1 MHKLGI
7 SLYPEHSTKEK
18 DWAYMEL
25 AAKYGFTRIF
35 TCLLSVTE
43 TKEEIVQN
51 FGELMN
57 KAHEFGFEVAVD
69 TNQQVFERLGAKP
82 NDIKIFADMGVDI
95 IRLDM
100 DFGLYGNVQIT
111 QNPYNIA
118 IEFNGSSDTDIE
130 RLIAHG
136 ANPHNMVICHNF
148 YPQRFTG
155 LGWDTFTKFNEHWT
169 KTGLRLAAFVSSNNS
184 DTFGPWPVKA
194 GLPTCEIHRDLPI
207 DVQTRHLLATR
218 CIDDIIIGNCFAT
231 EEELAAMSKV
241 DLTKV
246 TFNIDLVDGLQDSE
260 LDVIFNYQH
269 GGRGDAPD
277 YMLRSSMPR
286 FKYRKEE
293 NSIKP
298 RAYDGEYFHRG
309 DIVVV
314 NDNLKHY
321 CGELQVILKDM
332 PNDGERN
339 YVGRIPENEMMILD
353 LVPEN
358 IPFAFIKK

>member
-43 TKEEIVQN
+43 SKEDIIKN
-51 FGELMN
+51 FTEFMN
-57 KAHEFGFEVAVD
+57 KAHEFGYEVAVD
-69 TNQQVFERLGAKP
+69 TNQFVFERLGAKP
-82 NDIKIFADMGVDI
+82 NDIKVFADMGVDI

-100 DFGLYGNVQIT
+100 DFGLHGNVLIT
-111 QNPYNIA
+111 QNPYNIK
-118 IEFNGSSDTDIE
+118 IEFNGSGDTEIE
-130 RLIAHG
+130 RLIRHG
-136 ANPHNMVICHNF
+136 ANPYNMIICHNF
-148 YPQRFTG
+148 YPQKFTG
-155 LGWDTFTKFNEHWT
+155 LGWETFCNFNKAWQ
-169 KTGLRLAAFVSSNNS
+169 KTGLRLAAFVSSNNT

-194 GLPTCEIHRDLPI
+194 GLPTCEIHRNLPI
-207 DVQTRHLLATR
+207 DVQARHLLATGV
-218 CIDDIIIGNCFAT
+218 IDDVLIGNCFAT
-231 EEELAAMSKV
+231 EEELKALSEV
-241 DLTKV
+241 DLNKT
-246 TFNIDLVDGLQDSE
+246 TFNIDLVDGLQESE
-260 LDVIFNYQH
+260 LDIIYNYDH
-269 GGRGDAPD
+269 AGRGDAPD

-286 FKYRKEE
+286 FKYKQADQ
-293 NSIKP
+293 SVAP

-321 CGELQVILKDM
+321 CGELQVVLKDM

-339 YVGRIPENEMMILD
+339 LVGRIPENELIILD
-353 LVPEN
+353 LVKEN
-358 IPFAFIKK
+358 MPFGFIKK

>member
-25 AAKYGFTRIF
+25 AAKYGFKRIF

-43 TKEEIVQN
+43 TKEEVIKN
-51 FGELMN
+51 FTEFMN
-57 KAHEFGFEVAVD
+57 KAHELGFEVAVD
-69 TNQQVFERLGAKP
+69 TNSEVFKKLDAKP
-82 NDIKIFADMGVDI
+82 NDIKVFADMGVDI

-111 QNPYNIA
+111 QNPYNIK
-118 IEFNGSSDTDIE
+118 IEFNGSADTDIE
-130 RLIAHG
+130 KLIRHG
-136 ANPHNMVICHNF
+136 ANKHNMVICHNF
-148 YPQRFTG
+148 YPQRYTG
-155 LGWDTFTKFNEHWT
+155 LGWDVFQRFNENWV
-169 KTGLRLAAFVSSNNS
+169 KTGLETAAFVSSHNT

-207 DVQTRHLLATR
+207 DVQARHLVATR
-218 CIDDIIIGNCFAT
+218 VIDDILIGNCFAT
-231 EEELAAMSKV
+231 EEELKALSKV
-241 DLTKV
+241 DLNTT
-246 TFNIDLVDGLQDSE
+246 TFNIDLVPEVTESE
-260 LDVIFNYQH
+260 LDVIFNYRH

-286 FKYRKEE
+286 FKYRKNEY
-293 NSIKP
+293 SIAP
-298 RAYDGEYFHRG
+298 RPCDKKVFKRG
-309 DIVVV
+309 DIVIV

-339 YVGRIPENEMMILD
+339 YVGSIPENEMMILD

-358 IPFAFIKK
+358 IPFYFIKK